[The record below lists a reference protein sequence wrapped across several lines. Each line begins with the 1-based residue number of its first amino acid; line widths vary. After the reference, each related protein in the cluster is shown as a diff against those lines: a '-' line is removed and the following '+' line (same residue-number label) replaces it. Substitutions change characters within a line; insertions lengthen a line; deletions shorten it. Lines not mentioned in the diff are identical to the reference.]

1 MIREQRITS
10 QYATR
15 KYHDLEIPKINIANK
30 MLEKYGFKI
39 GDKVKV
45 EYSSDKIIITNE
57 KKQL

>member
-1 MIREQRITS
+1 MIKLQKISS

-30 MLEKYGFKI
+30 MLKEYGFKI

-45 EYSSDKIIITNE
+45 EYSSNKIIITNE
-57 KKQL
+57 V